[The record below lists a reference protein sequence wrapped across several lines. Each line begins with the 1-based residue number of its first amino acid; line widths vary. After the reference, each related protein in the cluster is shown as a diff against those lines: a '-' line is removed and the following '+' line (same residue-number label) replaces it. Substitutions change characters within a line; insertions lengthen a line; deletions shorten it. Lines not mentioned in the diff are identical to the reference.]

1 MKCSNIWGAG
11 AGIWN
16 IYFFSLLFLLKAS
29 PGVVKE
35 FSIIHS
41 FGTYLLSTCYT
52 AGSVGGA
59 ADTARSKEEKV
70 STGKSSEIGEMHK
83 KDMDIPVGQMSS
95 PPLPHLLMSL
105 P

>member
-1 MKCSNIWGAG
+1 
-11 AGIWN
+11 
-16 IYFFSLLFLLKAS
+16 LKAS

-35 FSIIHS
+35 FSTIHS
-41 FGTYLLSTCYT
+41 FGTYLLSACYT

-70 STGKSSEIGEMHK
+70 PTGKSSEIGEMPK
-83 KDMDIPVGQMSS
+83 KDVDIPVGQMSS
-95 PPLPHLLMSL
+95 PPLPHLLMSV